1 MRVTANLALCC
12 GALLVAPA
20 CTLLIDR
27 DSLTNGRATGGTGGG
42 GGAVAG
48 GSAGSTSIAGGT
60 PGGSTNDCTP
70 TDADIDCDGLD
81 QQCAPALQEASC
93 PTACTGT
100 TRDGISYMACTVSS
114 SFDQAEARCQMQ
126 RMHLVKIDSSAE
138 NNFVI
143 QLAQTLGSY
152 VWTGGSNRLVD
163 AAFAWPDGSAFFRD
177 GTPVEGVYQNFGTGQ
192 PVADAARGCV
202 QIHSD
207 SPGAW
212 SNTRCSD
219 TLQFVCERY

>member
-1 MRVTANLALCC
+1 MTANLALCC
-12 GALLVAPA
+12 GVLLAAPA

-27 DSLTNGRATGGTGGG
+27 DSLTNAGAGGVGSSGAGTAGS
-42 GGAVAG
+42 AVAGVAGMAGTASQG
-48 GSAGSTSIAGGT
+48 GSAG
-60 PGGSTNDCTP
+60 CTP
-70 TDADIDCDGLD
+70 TDTDIDCDGLD
-81 QQCAPALQEASC
+81 QQCVPALQEATC
-93 PTACTGT
+93 PAGCTGT
-100 TRDGISYMACTVSS
+100 TRSGVSYMACTVSS

-126 RMHLVKIDSSAE
+126 RMHLVAIDSVAE
-138 NNFVI
+138 NNFVV

-152 VWTGGSNRLVD
+152 VWIGGSNRLVD
-163 AAFAWPDGSAFFRD
+163 GAFAWPDGSAFYKD
-177 GTPVEGVYQNFGTGQ
+177 GAPVEGAYQNFGAGQ